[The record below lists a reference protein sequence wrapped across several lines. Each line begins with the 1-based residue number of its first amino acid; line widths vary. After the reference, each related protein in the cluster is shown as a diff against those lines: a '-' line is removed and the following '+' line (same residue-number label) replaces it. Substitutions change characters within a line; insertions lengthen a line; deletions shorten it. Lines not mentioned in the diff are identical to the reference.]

1 METKP
6 FIHIDQRFQLR
17 PGFNHSTIPEPR
29 ANETFRQWL
38 GRFSE
43 GGGQTNAKVVITG
56 KTARSRE
63 QRVTRAFRMDDN
75 ARASLQSFRQHRSG
89 EINVNVEALGRGGG
103 KTKRSI
109 GNSEVTTNASDE
121 SSTEGDGSNREIAEG
136 TTTSEPH
143 GRSTMPYDDA
153 VYSQRHLSRGNIP
166 DAEPL
171 LARGRSSTSSFSST
185 TSARNTT
192 DFSDSDEAVS
202 PEPSPFPTSHPPP
215 APAHGSYNTSRRHL
229 RRRTKTHKPA
239 SANSI
244 SAHQSPS
251 SSTTSAPPH
260 IGAETRPAANGSASS
275 I

>member
-1 METKP
+1 MHADAATAHGRHDAIARATRQHVTDAAHGILSHRLQHHRLNP
-6 FIHIDQRFQLR
+6 STTTTTDAALLDRQHIVGTNL
-17 PGFNHSTIPEPR
+17 
-29 ANETFRQWL
+29 
-38 GRFSE
+38 RFSVN
-43 GGGQTNAKVVITG
+43 GTPYHGTVVAVGACQHESNSKLTSLLAYIDVHAFPCTSHIH
-56 KTARSRE
+56 TA
-63 QRVTRAFRMDDN
+63 DC
-75 ARASLQSFRQHRSG
+75 
-89 EINVNVEALGRGGG
+89 IY
-103 KTKRSI
+103 
-109 GNSEVTTNASDE
+109 
-121 SSTEGDGSNREIAEG
+121 
-136 TTTSEPH
+136 
-143 GRSTMPYDDA
+143 TMPYDDA
-153 VYSQRHLSRGNIP
+153 VYSQRHLSRGSIP

-171 LARGRSSTSSFSST
+171 LARGRSSTSSFSSI

-202 PEPSPFPTSHPPP
+202 PEPSPFPTSHPTLTA
-215 APAHGSYNTSRRHL
+215 APGSYNTSRRHL